1 MILPAGQHSELHK
14 FAEEIRGKRG
24 ERREER
30 RGNVQCNKRKRKMIK
45 EAFSKEKVKLVTI
58 GANEVN

>member
-1 MILPAGQHSELHK
+1 M

-45 EAFSKEKVKLVTI
+45 EAFSKKKVKLVTI